1 MEENKNIYRLLNSK
15 NNLSLVKYGI
25 LK

>member
-1 MEENKNIYRLLNSK
+1 MEENKNIYRLLYSK
-15 NNLSLVKYGI
+15 NNLSLVKFGI